1 MKKAKARFPESYGS
15 VSRILPKSSRGSQ
28 IASENRAW
36 DEEATR
42 IPKNDTMPKVA
53 GLCCVYIINVDFRN
67 YSREKLNPYMAMIC
81 GHTAWLGFVAK
92 RLKSLALHIYQTV
105 ISLREVPG
113 LGSVRTR
120 VAKLAI
126 ADITPITIL
135 QTSDLG

>member
-1 MKKAKARFPESYGS
+1 
-15 VSRILPKSSRGSQ
+15 
-28 IASENRAW
+28 
-36 DEEATR
+36 
-42 IPKNDTMPKVA
+42 
-53 GLCCVYIINVDFRN
+53 
-67 YSREKLNPYMAMIC
+67 MAMIC

-135 QTSDLG
+135 QRSDSGG